1 MLIAYIM
8 ANLGTKKLVK
18 ACNTQRR
25 QERSKLRFFAK
36 KNRTA
41 LGVDQATG
49 ATHSLEADQATRFT

>member
-1 MLIAYIM
+1 M